1 MLLLS
6 DALLIYRLKCS
17 DLTRLGVIWHCQ
29 CRAFFT
35 MNRRRICKAIYIH
48 MRYFAFLVL
57 LASIAA
63 ESQARDLPPRR
74 TFNGPDRTITWKP
87 WHHNP
92 KWGYSVR
99 TGDRYLGHR
108 VWEHYLL
115 IEEQR
120 SSDKWLKFSMIH
132 LAEEDGLENATIRPE
147 MRYAIFKITNDNM
160 TAHKGVWSW
169 TAQELKH
176 VFERKWHL
184 VAVN

>member
-1 MLLLS
+1 
-6 DALLIYRLKCS
+6 
-17 DLTRLGVIWHCQ
+17 
-29 CRAFFT
+29 
-35 MNRRRICKAIYIH
+35 
-48 MRYFAFLVL
+48 MRYFVFLVL

-63 ESQARDLPPRR
+63 ESKARDVPPRR

-115 IEEQR
+115 IEGQR
-120 SSDKWLKFSMIH
+120 SPDNALKFSMIH
-132 LAEEDGLENATIRPE
+132 LAQEDVLENVVICPE
-147 MRYAIFKITNDNM
+147 LRCAIFEITNGNM

-169 TAQELKH
+169 AAQELKH
-176 VFERKWHL
+176 VSDKRSVRLRF
-184 VAVN
+184 AVFALKSS